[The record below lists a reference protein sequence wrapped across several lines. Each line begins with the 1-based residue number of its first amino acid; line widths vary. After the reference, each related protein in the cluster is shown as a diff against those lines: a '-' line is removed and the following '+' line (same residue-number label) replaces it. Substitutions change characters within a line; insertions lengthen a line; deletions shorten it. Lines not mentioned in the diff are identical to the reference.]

1 MVVGLANVKQLTNTH
16 GGYMEDIINNY
27 YKKGGIA
34 MMVQDLAKNKI
45 EPSKFW
51 HYFRQDY
58 TSIDNVHKMMTNKDL
73 QAILTYYYDDIGF
86 SMNTK
91 EYEIYEDILME
102 HDEILLYR
110 GTLGEYEHGFS
121 WTLDKNRAYW
131 FATRFAKVK
140 KDKQPV
146 VYTGRLN
153 ALDFLV
159 YWEQEQ
165 EVFVPPTFLHNITK
179 EEV

>member
-1 MVVGLANVKQLTNTH
+1 
-16 GGYMEDIINNY
+16 MEDIINNY
-27 YKKGGIA
+27 YQQGGIA

-45 EPSKFW
+45 EPSNFW
-51 HYFRQDY
+51 QFFREEY
-58 TSIDNVHKMMTNKDL
+58 TSIDNVHTMMTNTDL
-73 QAILTYYYDDIGF
+73 QDLLTYHYDDIGY
-86 SMNTK
+86 TTDAE
-91 EYEIYEDILME
+91 EYRMYEEILEDN
-102 HDEILLYR
+102 DEIVLYR

-121 WTLDKNRAYW
+121 WTLDKNRAHW

>member
-1 MVVGLANVKQLTNTH
+1 MKDT
-16 GGYMEDIINNY
+16 INDY
-27 YKKGGIA
+27 YKFKQGGIA
-34 MMVQDLAKNKI
+34 MMVEDLAKNKI

-51 HYFRQDY
+51 HHFRQDY
-58 TSIDNVHKMMTNKDL
+58 TAIDNVHTMMTNKDL

-86 SMNTK
+86 SMNTQ

-121 WTLDKNRAYW
+121 WTLDKNRAHW

-179 EEV
+179 EEVWVKHTK